1 MRETHPVNGSRPEQ
15 PPFAVAH
22 VLREHCAICNGS
34 LTEAINL
41 PALPLTDTYCR
52 EQVAEP
58 LPGIDQKLLFC
69 PACGHGQLKTL
80 IAPAV
85 LYGSNYC
92 FRTSS
97 SATARK
103 GTEFFLSVIDEA
115 APGRQFR
122 CVMDLGCNDL
132 FLLNLLKGRA
142 EFRVGIDPVWQGRED
157 EREDSSIQIFG
168 MNFEDVDLGAL
179 PAKPDLI
186 VCRHALEHIVD
197 PSHVVKALMDIA
209 ADDALFVF
217 EVPGFD
223 GLIQQLRFDQVFH
236 QHAQYFTLASFLKLL
251 ETVGGRHLL
260 HRFNFHDWG
269 AMAVAFVRGAAST
282 RTQAR
287 LWTPA
292 EIKDRYGL
300 FQRQMQVAGELL
312 ALCAEVPLYGYG
324 AAQMLPVLGYHMGT
338 DFSELVAVLDDDESK
353 DGIGYWNLPVKVM
366 LPGKAADLR
375 EAAILIT
382 AIDNV
387 QPIMKKLLAVRP
399 RHIIHPLNII

>member
-1 MRETHPVNGSRPEQ
+1 MSVATSRRDSCSVCGGE
-15 PPFAVAH
+15 VAP
-22 VLREHCAICNGS
+22 I
-34 LTEAINL
+34 IDL

-52 EQVAEP
+52 EPVAEP
-58 LPGIDQKLLFC
+58 LPGIDQRLLFC
-69 PACGHGQLKTL
+69 PACGHGQLETL

-103 GTEFFLSVIDEA
+103 GTEFFLSVIDEV
-115 APGRQFR
+115 APRRQFR
-122 CVMDLGCNDL
+122 CVLDLGCNDL
-132 FLLNLLKGRA
+132 FLLNLLKDRA

-157 EREDSSIQIFG
+157 EREDTSIQIFG
-168 MNFEDVDLGAL
+168 NNFEDVDLGAL
-179 PAKPDLI
+179 PTKPDLI

-197 PSHVVKALMDIA
+197 PGHVVKALMDIA

-223 GLIQQLRFDQVFH
+223 GLIQRLRFDQVFH

-269 AMAVAFVRGAAST
+269 AMAVAFVRGEASA

-300 FQRQMQVAGELL
+300 FQRQMQAAGELL
-312 ALCAEVPLYGYG
+312 ALCAEVPRYGYG

-338 DFSELVAVLDDDESK
+338 DFGELIAVLDDDESK

-375 EAAILIT
+375 DAAVLIT
-382 AIDNV
+382 AVDNV
-387 QPIMKKLLAVRP
+387 QPIMKKLLADRP